1 MRVELHEPQ
10 EGPEV
15 DKFNDG
21 SEKRAAQDSLYQPR
35 SWPQPVSEQEAYSG
49 NGLAELV

>member
-10 EGPEV
+10 GLEV

-21 SEKRAAQDSLYQPR
+21 SKKRAAQDSLYPPR
-35 SWPQPVSEQEAYSG
+35 FWPQPVSEQEA
-49 NGLAELV
+49 LAGMG